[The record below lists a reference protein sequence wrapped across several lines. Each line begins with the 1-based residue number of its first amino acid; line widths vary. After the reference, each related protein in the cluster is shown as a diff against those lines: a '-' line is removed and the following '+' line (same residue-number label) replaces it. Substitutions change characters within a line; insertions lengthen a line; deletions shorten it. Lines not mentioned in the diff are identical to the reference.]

1 MSRVTSHGVASMN
14 DPTVLAQVAAKYL
27 ARGQPLP
34 DKVPKGQPVEYLRGL
49 RNSLKALLPG
59 SAPDCGEKRPEFL
72 RVLGEDMEE
81 EDMVILEEFGMAYLQ
96 GDLRKWFYPVWLT
109 VQTVPIF
116 KTSGRCAVR
125 PLGLRIPF

>member
-1 MSRVTSHGVASMN
+1 MN

-81 EDMVILEEFGMAYLQ
+81 EDIVNWRSLGWPTSKETSANGSTQSGSLFKPCQSSRPQAA
-96 GDLRKWFYPVWLT
+96 
-109 VQTVPIF
+109 VQSALLVFAP
-116 KTSGRCAVR
+116 
-125 PLGLRIPF
+125 PF